1 MATDPMLAFRD
12 IKKSYGDN
20 VVLAGVNFEVQPG
33 EIVALVGENGAGKST
48 LMNILFGMD
57 VIQETGGFEGRRS
70 P

>member
-33 EIVALVGENGAGKST
+33 EIVALSEKTAQENPH
-48 LMNILFGMD
+48 L
-57 VIQETGGFEGRRS
+57 
-70 P
+70 